1 MRWVPGPRTIPRPRL
16 SRGLSVLGTLL
27 VLMVGIA
34 LLAVAPARAA
44 YGGEGTESYSW
55 TNGPV
60 LCVFNASLPSVVVS
74 ASALNDTGI
83 GAGLSQIDELNAT
96 TGSVVATA
104 TMGSAA
110 WEGANNSTARWFVMS
125 YAEWVTVSSGGPP
138 VHAVGSAWVSI
149 QFVLSRP
156 PTTAPEADEVAFQ
169 LTVQDW
175 PWQAVG
181 DRLALEIQTWSAYP
195 TIEHMTVSSPTSQQ
209 VESVRTSTG
218 EPLEYF
224 LANSSAITETG
235 LSIPVTPQTA
245 IADGVATTTLTLG
258 SGAAGSSAL
267 EYQASLGILLSTH
280 VLGLPLY
287 DYAAV
292 GAGAGLVAL
301 VVGVGT
307 RRVRRRPSDL
317 TYVEESG

>member
-1 MRWVPGPRTIPRPRL
+1 MRRVPGPRRIPRPRL
-16 SRGLSVLGTLL
+16 SRGLVGLGTLL
-27 VLMVGIA
+27 VLLVGIA

-44 YGGEGTESYSW
+44 YGGEGMESYSW

-60 LCVFNASLPSVVVS
+60 LCVFNATLPSVIVS
-74 ASALNDTGI
+74 ASALSDTGI
-83 GAGLSQIDELNAT
+83 GAELSQINELNAT

-104 TMGSAA
+104 TVSAAA
-110 WEGANNSTARWFVMS
+110 WEGANDSTARWFVMN
-125 YAEWVTVSSGGPP
+125 YTEWVNVSSVGQP

-149 QFVLSRP
+149 QFILSRP

-169 LTVQDW
+169 LTVQNW
-175 PWQAVG
+175 PWQAAG

-235 LSIPVTPQTA
+235 LSIPVTPRTT
-245 IADGVATTTLTLG
+245 IADGIATTTLTLG
-258 SGAAGSSAL
+258 PGAAGSSAL
-267 EYQASLGILLSTH
+267 EYQATLGITLSTR

-292 GAGAGLVAL
+292 ASGAGLAAL

-307 RRVRRRPSDL
+307 RRIRRRPSDL
-317 TYVEESG
+317 TYVEESE